1 MPSLAGPGTSTW
13 LPAACERSDP
23 RAHSLPAATNSAKFA
38 DSAHGREP
46 ARTTC
51 NSVNVH
57 ADLKRRPQPHLF
69 SIGVAVLLLAG
80 CLAWTRSGTIDDA
93 YISFRYAV
101 NLTHG
106 HGLVFNPGQ
115 RVEGES
121 NPLWVLL
128 LAAAQTAHLPLPA
141 ASYLLGVLCLL
152 ATISIT
158 HVLSIRL
165 GLSPLIAGVTT
176 ATAALS
182 TDLVAGATMG
192 LEGGLYAALLLAVV
206 VLWNAEGLANAWL
219 VLAILGLATTRPEGI
234 VIGTVLSLARLF
246 RSFAGRWSPRLAGS
260 TAALGGI
267 ALLELTRH
275 WYYGSWAPT
284 SVTAKR
290 DIGYSPLSSAVYH
303 MPGGAVYLL
312 SRGGA
317 PLVLAALSA
326 LLAAT
331 ALRRSYTEGQKRT
344 ALSPLVWPASLTLIL
359 GLLLPL
365 LSGGDWMPYARLLTP
380 YLPLAAVLSVYLV
393 KTTSATHLA
402 PALPVVMLLLGGHSL
417 PLRDGGRNP
426 LWSDRGQDS
435 VGRALEQLGSQRVI
449 ATDVLGRVAFW
460 SPDRNYTDIYGL
472 TEPAV
477 ANSPGR
483 GSVFGKSNYAVTLA
497 ARPGVIDTN
506 DWPRLPQ
513 ILATPTSK
521 PNYQAVVSRKLTHD
535 RAFLLVDPAVSDAVL
550 RALRAAGFPDAT
562 TEPVAAATAT
572 WAAAAPNGQ

>member
-1 MPSLAGPGTSTW
+1 MHGDRTQ
-13 LPAACERSDP
+13 RP
-23 RAHSLPAATNSAKFA
+23 R
-38 DSAHGREP
+38 
-46 ARTTC
+46 
-51 NSVNVH
+51 
-57 ADLKRRPQPHLF
+57 PHLC
-69 SIGVAVLLLAG
+69 SIGVALLLLAG

-93 YISFRYAV
+93 YISFRYAF

-121 NPLWVLL
+121 NPMWVLL
-128 LAAAQTAHLPLPA
+128 LAAAHMADLPLPA
-141 ASYLLGVLCLL
+141 ASYVLGVLSLL
-152 ATISIT
+152 ATVGLT

-165 GLSPLIAGVTT
+165 GLSPLIASITT
-176 ATAALS
+176 ATVALS

-206 VLWNAEGLANAWL
+206 LLWNAEGRLVSVCL
-219 VLAILGLATTRPEGI
+219 VLAILGLAATRPEGI
-234 VIGTVLSLARLF
+234 VIGTVLSLARL
-246 RSFAGRWSPRLAGS
+246 AGPSAWHRPPRLLGS

-275 WYYGSWAPT
+275 WYYGSWVPT

-290 DIGYSPLSSAVYH
+290 DIGYSPLNSAVYH
-303 MPGGAVYLL
+303 VPDGAAYFLV
-312 SRGGA
+312 RGGA
-317 PLVLAALSA
+317 PLVLAVLSA

-331 ALRRSYTEGQKRT
+331 ALWRSYTERQKRT
-344 ALSPLVWPASLTLIL
+344 ALSPLVWPASLALIL

-380 YLPLAAVLSVYLV
+380 YLPLAAVLSVCLV
-393 KTTSATHLA
+393 RTTCATNLA

-435 VGRALEQLGSQRVI
+435 IGRAFEQLGPQRVI

-460 SPDRNYTDIYGL
+460 SPDLNYTDIYGL

-477 ANSPGR
+477 ASSRGR
-483 GSVFGKSNYAVTLA
+483 GSVFGKSDYAVTLA
-497 ARPGVIDTN
+497 AHPGVIDTN
-506 DWPRLPQ
+506 DWLRLPQ
-513 ILATPTSK
+513 ILATPPLK
-521 PNYQAVVSRKLTHD
+521 PNYQAVVSRKLTDD
-535 RAFLLVDPAVSDAVL
+535 RAFLVVDPAVSDAVL

-562 TEPVAAATAT
+562 AEPVRAALAT
-572 WAAAAPNGQ
+572 WEAAAPNGQ